1 MYLQAWIKTHS
12 GNGTKLQASMPE
24 ECTSVGHTAR
34 ESFEGGSG
42 SDDCDSLPKKFKGSQ
57 FITVTG
63 PTLNKQ
69 KH

>member
-24 ECTSVGHTAR
+24 ECTS
-34 ESFEGGSG
+34 SFEGGSG

-63 PTLNKQ
+63 PTLKKQ